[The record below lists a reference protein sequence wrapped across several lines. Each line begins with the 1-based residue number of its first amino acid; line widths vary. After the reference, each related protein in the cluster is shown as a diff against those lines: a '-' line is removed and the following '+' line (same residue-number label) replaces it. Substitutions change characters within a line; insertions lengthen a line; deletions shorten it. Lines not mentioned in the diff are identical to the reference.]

1 MRTNKLFALEN
12 LDENIGGEEL
22 EASVEVGEV
31 ADVQVDVDA
40 EVAEISDAE
49 SAIAEGTEAGD
60 QLEEVGEVMEKAL
73 EEGEGLDPIAAEAIS
88 LAIKAI
94 CGRIGANPAQIGH
107 LTAFENFAS
116 PSSRR
121 ANTKFA
127 LEGVGEFLKNLWE
140 RIKAAISGLWKKME
154 AFWNKH
160 GSSLGR
166 LLKAL
171 ESAKVRVSALK
182 GAPTFNSVDVPAGL
196 KAIFPVKGNLGVDAV
211 DAYCKAAGAGID
223 AIEKNFRVLENLSSA
238 TAIKDIEA
246 AVVADF
252 KGNGVVIE
260 LGSESQPVAGGKY
273 YKWTFKTEEVDT
285 LDNGDKIFKIDVE
298 EDHGDFT
305 EGRSEAQMDLVGKEK
320 LKAIVTNMITGVKA
334 MIKYRD
340 KAEARAKKISKT
352 LSDIGK
358 SIDKLGDTDKDAQK
372 HAQSTM
378 RLFQLIMTKGPMMEA
393 KATSVAV
400 ATTKGVLGYVDV
412 CAKNHK
418 A

>member
-12 LDENIGGEEL
+12 LNEEIGGEEL

-94 CGRIGANPAQIGH
+94 CGRIGANPGQIGH

-140 RIKAAISGLWKKME
+140 RIKAAIAGLWKKME
-154 AFWNKH
+154 SFWNKH

-182 GAPTFNSVDVPAGL
+182 GAPTFNSVDVPASL
-196 KAIFPVKGNLGVDAV
+196 KAIFPVKGNLGFDEVAD
-211 DAYCKAAGAGID
+211 YCAASAAGVA
-223 AIEKNFRVLENLSSA
+223 AIEKNFRALESLSSA
-238 TAIKDIEA
+238 GAFSDIV
-246 AVVADF
+246 AVVNDF
-252 KGNGVVIE
+252 KGKGVVVE
-260 LGSESQPVAGGKY
+260 LGTESQPVAGGKY
-273 YKWTFKTEEVDT
+273 YKWTFKAEEVDT
-285 LDNGDKIFKIDVE
+285 LDNGDKLYKLDVE

-305 EGRSEAQMDLVGKEK
+305 EGRGEAQMDLVGKEK
-320 LKAIVTNMITGVKA
+320 LKGALTGMVTDVKA

-340 KAEARAKKISKT
+340 KAEARSKKISKT
-352 LSDIGK
+352 LGDIGK
-358 SIDKLGDTDKDAQK
+358 VIDKVGDSDKDAQK
-372 HAQSTM
+372 QMQSVM
-378 RLFQLIMTKGPMMEA
+378 RMFQLIMTKGPMMEA
-393 KATSVAV
+393 KATSVV
-400 ATTKGVLGYVDV
+400 IATIKGGLAYVDV
-412 CAKNHK
+412 CAKHHK
-418 A
+418 V